1 MKNYFDQ
8 FPPSYLEGSKRLLHT
23 PSTVAKEGF
32 FYVQETG
39 YLKLKESPQSK
50 PKQFDS
56 YLIAY
61 VLSGEG
67 TLEYQNE
74 RYHLS
79 ENSYLFINCQST
91 YKLQSCATNP
101 WELLWVHFHGATSS
115 TYYAHYA
122 SQYAPVFKNAQ
133 SHAIQE
139 TLHTLLK
146 YNEDQDLYTEVHS
159 SKLIMDLLT
168 LLLLANNQKR
178 DTLNSELID
187 KLKSVKTYL
196 DNHFTEKIVLDY
208 LAQHFFISK
217 YHLCHAFKEYYGMT
231 INQYIMS
238 LRLSMVKRL
247 LRFSESP
254 IHEISQMCGFY
265 DSSYLN
271 RCFKATEGISLNNY
285 RKKWG

>member
-67 TLEYQNE
+67 TLDYQDE
-74 RYHLS
+74 CYHLN
-79 ENSYLFINCQST
+79 ENSCLFIDCQST
-91 YKLQSCATNP
+91 YKLQSCAINP

-115 TYYAHYA
+115 TYYAHYT
-122 SQYAPVFKNAQ
+122 SQYSPVLKNAQ
-133 SHAIQE
+133 DHAIQE
-139 TLHTLLK
+139 ALRTLLK
-146 YNEDQDLYTEVHS
+146 CNEEQDLYSEIHS

-168 LLLLANNQKR
+168 VLLLNTSQKR
-178 DTLNSELID
+178 DTLNAELID

-196 DNHFTEKIVLDY
+196 DDHFTEKIVLDY

-217 YHLCHAFKEYYGMT
+217 YHLCHTFKDYYGMT

-238 LRLSMVKRL
+238 LRLSMVKRR

-254 IHEISQMCGFY
+254 IYEISQACGFY

-271 RCFKATEGISLNNY
+271 RCFKAAEGISLNEY

>member
-23 PSTVAKEGF
+23 PSTLAKEGF

-39 YLKLKESPQSK
+39 YIKLKESTNSK
-50 PKQFDS
+50 PKQFNS

-67 TLEYQNE
+67 TLDYQDKS
-74 RYHLS
+74 YHLS
-79 ENSYLFINCQST
+79 ANSCLFIDCQST
-91 YKLQSCATNP
+91 YKLQSYTTNP
-101 WELLWVHFHGATSS
+101 WELLWVHFHGSTSS

-122 SQYAPVFKNAQ
+122 SQHPPVSKNFQ
-133 SHAIQE
+133 GNAIQE
-139 TLHTLLK
+139 ALHTLLK
-146 YNEDQDLYTEVHS
+146 CNENQDIYTEIHS
-159 SKLIMDLLT
+159 SKLIMDMLT
-168 LLLLANNQKR
+168 LFLLKNTQKS
-178 DTLNSELID
+178 DALNPELIT
-187 KLKSVKTYL
+187 KLKNIKSYL
-196 DNHFTEKIVLDY
+196 DNHFTEKIVLNY

-217 YHLCHAFKEYYGMT
+217 YHLCHSFKSYYGMT

-238 LRLSMVKRL
+238 LRLNMVKRL
-247 LRFSESP
+247 LRFSENT
-254 IHEISQMCGFY
+254 IQEIAQICGFY

-271 RCFKATEGISLNNY
+271 RCFKATEGISLNEY

>member
-23 PSTVAKEGF
+23 PSTIAKEGF

-50 PKQFDS
+50 SKQFDS
-56 YLIAY
+56 YLIAC
-61 VLSGEG
+61 VLSGKG
-67 TLEYQNE
+67 VLEYQNE
-74 RYHLS
+74 CYQLS
-79 ENSYLFINCQST
+79 ENSCLFINCQST

-122 SQYAPVFKNAQ
+122 SQYAPVLKNTQ
-133 SHAIQE
+133 NHAIQE

-168 LLLLANNQKR
+168 LLLLTSNQKR

-196 DNHFTEKIVLDY
+196 DDHFTEKI
-208 LAQHFFISK
+208 
-217 YHLCHAFKEYYGMT
+217 G
-231 INQYIMS
+231 
-238 LRLSMVKRL
+238 KRL
-247 LRFSESP
+247 IRRYPKIKIVQSELEHFTLVVRFIICSYFESLVP
-254 IHEISQMCGFY
+254 
-265 DSSYLN
+265 
-271 RCFKATEGISLNNY
+271 KALDPLALEDDFCNQHLACIVINIGDTY
-285 RKKWG
+285 KH